1 MTENG
6 EPVSDNEQPQ
16 GGSSPDEP
24 TQQTPGDAQR
34 RIRYQDPQST
44 TPREPT
50 LAEQKARQMAE
61 QRRAEAERAE
71 QAAAAAK
78 TAKRRKMLIGGGAT
92 VGVVALVAAMYSA
105 SEVSAQANA
114 STEYC
119 ATDQNGQPGVR
130 DQDNYCD
137 ENYVNSQGG
146 YSHGGMFFMPIIL
159 PGGGFG
165 GHQSYRYAY
174 TPAGTAPPAIGSP
187 AAGSTFNKPSGSTVK
202 NTKGSTIQ
210 RGGFGISSK
219 SGSSGS

>member
-1 MTENG
+1 M
-6 EPVSDNEQPQ
+6 SDNERPQ
-16 GGSSPDEP
+16 GDSTPEEP
-24 TQQTPGDAQR
+24 TQQMPVGDQG
-34 RIRYQDPQST
+34 RIRYQDPQNT

-78 TAKRRKMLIGGGAT
+78 TAKRRKVLIGGGAT

-114 STEYC
+114 ATEYC
-119 ATDQNGQPGVR
+119 ATDQSGQPGNR
-130 DQDNYCD
+130 DLDEYCD
-137 ENYVNSQGG
+137 ENYVNSHGG
-146 YSHGGMFFMPIIL
+146 HVSGGMFFMPIFL
-159 PGGGFG
+159 PGGGIG
-165 GHQSYRYAY
+165 GYHSYRYAY
-174 TPAGTAPPAIGSP
+174 TPAGVSAPPVGAP

-202 NTKGSTIQ
+202 NTKGSTVQ

-219 SGSSGS
+219 TGGSGS

>member
-6 EPVSDNEQPQ
+6 EPVSDNERPQ
-16 GGSSPDEP
+16 GDSSPDEP
-24 TQQTPGDAQR
+24 TQQVPADAQG

-61 QRRAEAERAE
+61 QRRVEAERAE

-78 TAKRRKMLIGGGAT
+78 TAKRRKVLIGGGAT

-105 SEVSAQANA
+105 SEVSAQASA
-114 STEYC
+114 ATEYC
-119 ATDQNGQPGVR
+119 ATDQSGQPGNR
-130 DQDNYCD
+130 DLDEYCD
-137 ENYVNSQGG
+137 ENYVHSHGG
-146 YSHGGMFFMPIIL
+146 YSSGGMFFMPIFL
-159 PGGGFG
+159 PGGGIG
-165 GHQSYRYAY
+165 GYHSYRYAY
-174 TPAGTAPPAIGSP
+174 TPAGATAPPIGSP
-187 AAGSTFNKPSGSTVK
+187 ASGSTFTKPSGSTVK
-202 NTKGSTIQ
+202 NTKGSTVQ

>member
-6 EPVSDNEQPQ
+6 KPVSDNERPQ
-16 GGSSPDEP
+16 GDSSPDEP
-24 TQQTPGDAQR
+24 TQQVPADAQG
-34 RIRYQDPQST
+34 RIRYQDPDST

-92 VGVVALVAAMYSA
+92 VGVVALVAAMYTA
-105 SEVSAQANA
+105 SEVSAEANA
-114 STEYC
+114 SQQYC
-119 ATDQNGQPGVR
+119 ATDQNGQAIAAPPEH
-130 DQDNYCD
+130 CD
-137 ENYVNSQGG
+137 ENYVRSQGG
-146 YSHGGMFFMPIIL
+146 YVDHSSGFIFMPL
-159 PGGGFG
+159 FFG
-165 GHQSYRYAY
+165 GPMQSYRYAY
-174 TPAGTAPPAIGSP
+174 TPAGTAAPSVGSTV
-187 AAGSTFNKPSGSTVK
+187 AGSSFNKPAGTTIK
-202 NTKGSTIQ
+202 DTKGSTIQ